1 MVIKLA
7 PSFYPLEDLGQWTSS
22 PGDPWSITTNCKN
35 STLLLKIESE
45 YVFLGPHQVK
55 GSRMKSGSKKRAE
68 GWKRGR
74 EVRRKMQSQ
83 RRSEADYMD

>member
-1 MVIKLA
+1 M
-7 PSFYPLEDLGQWTSS
+7 DLIPWRSMEHHQLYS
-22 PGDPWSITTNCKN
+22 P
-35 STLLLKIESE
+35 LLLKIESE

-68 GWKRGR
+68 GCKRGR

-83 RRSEADYMD
+83 RWSEADYMD